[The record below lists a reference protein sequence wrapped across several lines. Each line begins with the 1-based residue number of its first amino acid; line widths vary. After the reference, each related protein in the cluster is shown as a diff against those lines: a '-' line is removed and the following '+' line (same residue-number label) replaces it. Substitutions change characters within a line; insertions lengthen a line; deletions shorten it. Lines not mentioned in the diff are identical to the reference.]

1 MESIVTRLLALRRLV
16 LAIAE
21 SFAWLP
27 ATLARFTVEF
37 FRQPDS
43 QLAEFARQTG
53 LSMGQWLTIPL
64 MIIGL
69 ALVIN
74 ALIRP
79 PLGTQAPKP
88 AAA

>member
-1 MESIVTRLLALRRLV
+1 
-16 LAIAE
+16 
-21 SFAWLP
+21 
-27 ATLARFTVEF
+27 
-37 FRQPDS
+37 
-43 QLAEFARQTG
+43 
-53 LSMGQWLTIPL
+53 MGQWLTIPL

-79 PLGTQAPKP
+79 PLGTHAAKP